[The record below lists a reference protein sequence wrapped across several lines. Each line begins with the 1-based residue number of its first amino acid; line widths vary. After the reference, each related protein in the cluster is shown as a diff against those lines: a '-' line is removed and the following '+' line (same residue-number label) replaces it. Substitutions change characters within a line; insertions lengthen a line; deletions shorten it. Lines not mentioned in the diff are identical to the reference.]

1 MFLKVKENSSKPIDI
16 CQESLK
22 VLKSVWKS
30 LRDPQSLSVVYESL
44 TYPLEVSQTKTFRHP
59 NCLPWFS
66 EVQKYRKVPFIM
78 EKLPST
84 DAIKGG
90 KNAVPRKVPSKV
102 EKCHPR
108 KSCYS
113 IWKNC
118 YLFQKSGKMP
128 SNEDL
133 LFNYEKILSV

>member
-1 MFLKVKENSSKPIDI
+1 M
-16 CQESLK
+16 
-22 VLKSVWKS
+22 KSVWTS

-44 TYPLEVSQTKTFRHP
+44 AYPLEVSQTKTFGHP
-59 NCLPWFS
+59 TCLPWFL
-66 EVQKYRKVPFIM
+66 EVQKYRKVLFNM
-78 EKLPST
+78 ENLPST
-84 DAIKGG
+84 GAIKGG